1 MGAVWAGN
9 RGGKGSTS
17 KGSMVSRLGASAYS
31 RLCVPH
37 SGLLAERE
45 PPTWWRGLP
54 TSLHS
59 TLRLKGTASHSDQ
72 RQQQMRRPTAFLS
85 TSVDLCLESLV
96 PEAARH
102 MP

>member
-1 MGAVWAGN
+1 MGAVWAEN

-45 PPTWWRGLP
+45 PPSWWRGFP

-59 TLRLKGTASHSDQ
+59 TLGSKGTAPQTSI
-72 RQQQMRRPTAFLS
+72 RQMRRPTVSLS
-85 TSVDLCLESLV
+85 IPVDLCLDSLV
-96 PEAARH
+96 PEAAPH

>member
-17 KGSMVSRLGASAYS
+17 KGSMVSRSAYS

-37 SGLLAERE
+37 SGLLAEQE
-45 PPTWWRGLP
+45 PPGCWRGLP

-59 TLRLKGTASHSDQ
+59 TLGSQGTAPQTSG
-72 RQQQMRRPTAFLS
+72 RQMQRPTVFLS
-85 TSVDLCLESLV
+85 TPVDLCLDSLV
-96 PEAARH
+96 PEAAPH